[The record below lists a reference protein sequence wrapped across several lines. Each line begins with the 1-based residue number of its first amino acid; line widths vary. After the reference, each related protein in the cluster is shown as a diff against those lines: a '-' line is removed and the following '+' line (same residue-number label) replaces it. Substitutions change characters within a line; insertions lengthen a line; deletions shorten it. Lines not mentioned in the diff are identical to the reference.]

1 MFSLRSI
8 AARLILA
15 ISLTVAVACAVL
27 GTFSIMQQ
35 RALTQLAL
43 DQQLKL
49 QYDSVI
55 AAIDYEGRAAL
66 AVSAVVASLPPVKDA
81 IVAGDRDSL
90 VKLFGGAQATLKA
103 QGMPLLN
110 FALPPA
116 TYFLRV
122 QDPKTYGDDASGRR
136 TTVVEANRT
145 GKPIVGV
152 EMGHDSLSIFA
163 MTPIMRDGKSLAVA
177 ESGIPFGKE
186 FVDRAK
192 KRFGVD
198 LAVYGLDG
206 KAFTRL
212 SSTFGD
218 IAVATPDEMKRVL
231 DGAALHRDTTFS
243 GHPAA
248 LYVGPIKNYAD
259 QTVAVIEIIKD
270 TTEYEAAANGAQINL
285 LLGTLAIL
293 AGAVLL
299 AFLLGRGLSR
309 PLTAI
314 TAVMNRL
321 SGGDT
326 TVTIPGGDRKDELGT
341 MAVAVD
347 VFRRNMIEALALRE
361 TQEAAKAQAELEKK
375 ALQRQ
380 MADRFEADVKSVVG
394 AVAKATKDMQRVAGE
409 ITASVNGTS
418 ERASAAA
425 AASEEASASVNTV
438 AAATEELAS
447 SVAEI
452 GRQVTHSSG
461 VADDAVAK
469 AGQTTEMVSSLAAAG
484 ERIGD
489 VLRLIGA
496 IASQTNLLALNA
508 TIEAARAGEAGRGF
522 AVVASEVKELA
533 SQTAKATE
541 EIAGQVAAIQ
551 SATGDCV
558 TAIGGISDTI
568 REISGIA
575 TTIAAAVEEQDSAT
589 REIARSVQQAAAG
602 TSEVSVNVAGA
613 SQAADQSRALADN
626 VLVASGELGQHAA
639 ALFKSVDSF
648 LAGLRDAA

>member
-1 MFSLRSI
+1 MFKLRSI

-15 ISLTVAVACAVL
+15 ISLTVAVACGIL
-27 GTFSIMQQ
+27 GTFSIIQQ
-35 RALTQLAL
+35 RSLTQLAL

-55 AAIDYEGRAAL
+55 AALDYEGRAAM
-66 AVSAVVASLPPVKDA
+66 AVSAVIATMPPVAEA
-81 IVAGDRDSL
+81 IAKGDRDALMALLQGSL
-90 VKLFGGAQATLKA
+90 AALKP
-103 QGMPLLN
+103 QGMPLIS
-110 FALPPA
+110 FHTPPA
-116 TYFLRV
+116 TAFFRV
-122 QDPKTYGDDASGRR
+122 HEPKLFGEDISARR
-136 TTVVEANRT
+136 KTVVESNKT

-152 EMGHDSLSIFA
+152 EPGRDSLGIFA
-163 MTPIMRDGKSLAVA
+163 MTPILRDGKSIGVA
-177 ESGIPFGKE
+177 DIGVTFGKQ

-192 KRFGVD
+192 QRFGVE
-198 LAVYGLDG
+198 LAVHRFDG
-206 KAFTRL
+206 KTFANIA
-212 SSTFGD
+212 STFGGSS
-218 IAVATPDEMKRVL
+218 VATQDELKSAFEGGTLR
-231 DGAALHRDTTFS
+231 RDAMLG

-248 LYVGPIKNYAD
+248 LYLGQIKNYAG
-259 QTVAVIEIIKD
+259 QPVAVIEVIKD
-270 TTEYEAAANGAQINL
+270 TTEYEAVATRAQLHL
-285 LLGTLAIL
+285 LLGTVAIL

-309 PLTAI
+309 PLAAI
-314 TAVMNRL
+314 TGVMNRL
-321 SGGDT
+321 SSGDT
-326 TVTIPGGDRKDELGT
+326 DVTIPGGDRKDELGT

-347 VFRRNMIEALALRE
+347 VFRRNMIEARALRE
-361 TQEAAKAQAELEKK
+361 AQEAAKQQAELERK

-394 AVAKATKDMQRVAGE
+394 AVAKATQDMQRVAGE

-418 ERASAAA
+418 ERAAAAA
-425 AASEEASASVNTV
+425 AASEEASASVSTV

-461 VADDAVAK
+461 VADDAVVK
-469 AGQTTEMVSSLAAAG
+469 AGQTTEMVAGLTAAG
-484 ERIGD
+484 EKIGD

-508 TIEAARAGEAGRGF
+508 TIEAARAGDAGRGF

-541 EIAGQVAAIQ
+541 EIAGQVTAIQ

-558 TAIGGISDTI
+558 AAIGGISDTI

-602 TSEVSVNVAGA
+602 TSEVSLNVAGA
-613 SQAADQSRALADN
+613 SQAADQSRTLADN
-626 VLVASGELGQHAA
+626 VLVASGQLSEHAT
-639 ALFKSVDSF
+639 ALFKSVDTF
-648 LAGLRDAA
+648 LAGLREAA

>member
-1 MFSLRSI
+1 MFKIRSI
-8 AARLILA
+8 SARLILI
-15 ISLTVAVACAVL
+15 ISLSVAVACGIL
-27 GTFSIMQQ
+27 GTFSIIQQ
-35 RALTQLAL
+35 RSLTQLAL

-55 AAIDYEGRAAL
+55 AALDYEGRAAL
-66 AVSAVVASLPPVKDA
+66 AVSAVIATLPPVTEA
-81 IVAGDRDSL
+81 VANGDRNALSALLEGSL
-90 VKLFGGAQATLKA
+90 AALKP
-103 QGMPLLN
+103 QGVPLIS
-110 FALPPA
+110 FHTPPA
-116 TYFLRV
+116 TAFFRV
-122 QDPKTYGDDASGRR
+122 HAPKVFGEDISARR
-136 TTVVEANRT
+136 KTVVESNKT

-152 EMGHDSLSIFA
+152 EPGRESLGIFA
-163 MTPIMRDGKSLAVA
+163 MTPIIREGKTIAVA
-177 ESGIPFGKE
+177 DIGVSFGQE
-186 FVDRAK
+186 FVDSVK

-198 LAVYGLDG
+198 LAVHAFDG
-206 KAFTRL
+206 KAFKKL
-212 SSTFGD
+212 SSTFAD
-218 IAVATPDEMKRVL
+218 TVVATPDELKSVFS
-231 DGAALHRDTTFS
+231 GAALQRDATFD
-243 GHPAA
+243 GHPVA
-248 LYVGPIKNYAD
+248 LYVGQIKNYAG
-259 QTVAVIEIIKD
+259 QPIAVIEVIKD
-270 TTEYEAAANGAQINL
+270 TTEYEAAAARAQLHL

-321 SGGDT
+321 SSGDT
-326 TVTIPGGDRKDELGT
+326 DVAIPGGDRKDELGT

-347 VFRRNMIEALALRE
+347 VFRRSMIEAGTMRE
-361 TQEAAKAQAELEKK
+361 TQEAAKQQAEIEKK

-394 AVAKATKDMQRVAGE
+394 AVAKATREMQRVAGE

-418 ERASAAA
+418 ERAAAAA
-425 AASEEASASVNTV
+425 AASGEASASVSTV

-461 VADDAVAK
+461 VADAAVAK
-469 AGQTTEMVSSLAAAG
+469 AGQTTEMVTGLTVAG
-484 ERIGD
+484 EKIGD

-541 EIAGQVAAIQ
+541 EIAGQVTAIQ

-558 TAIGGISDTI
+558 IAISGISDTI

-602 TSEVSVNVAGA
+602 TSQVSANVAGA

-639 ALFKSVDSF
+639 ALFESVDTF